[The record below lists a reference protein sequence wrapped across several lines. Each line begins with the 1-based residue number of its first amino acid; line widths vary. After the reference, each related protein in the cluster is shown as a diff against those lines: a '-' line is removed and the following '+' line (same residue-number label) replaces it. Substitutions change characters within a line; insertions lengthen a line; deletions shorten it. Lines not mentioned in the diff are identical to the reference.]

1 MELKIILD
9 TALCVILAASFL
21 IGLKRGLLKT
31 VWGLSALVIAIV
43 LTCILR
49 PYAVDSFKK
58 SILAQGLHSYVYNV
72 VSTRSEDMLASAAG
86 NVTDAQAALD
96 TTYTLPEKYTRAAA
110 EQIAESTE
118 SAVSSIT
125 DTVTDSVVEIA
136 SGIFL
141 FIIIRLLLWI
151 IYMILKFVTALPVI
165 KETNRA
171 AGGVAQLLIAAVFL
185 YAAFAI
191 AAIIGTDIFNDTVIC
206 NFMYNHNLLLTVI
219 GL

>member
-9 TALCVILAASFL
+9 AALCAVLAAAFF

-31 VWGLSALVIAIV
+31 VWGLAALITAIV

-58 SILAQGLHSYVYNV
+58 SFLAEGLHSYVYNV
-72 VSTRSEDMLASAAG
+72 VSSRSEDMLSTACG
-86 NVTDAQAALD
+86 NIADAQTSLD
-96 TTYTLPEKYTRAAA
+96 TAYKLPEKYSEAAA
-110 EQIAESTE
+110 ARIAASTE
-118 SAVSSIT
+118 NAVASIT

-141 FIIIRLLLWI
+141 FIIIRLFLWI
-151 IYMILKFVTALPVI
+151 IYMILKFAATLPVI
-165 KETNRA
+165 RETNRL
-171 AGGVAQLLIAAVFL
+171 AGGLAQLLIAAVFL
-185 YAAFAI
+185 YAAFAV

-206 NFMYNHNLLLTVI
+206 NFMYNHNLLLTLI

>member
-1 MELKIILD
+1 MELNKILD
-9 TALCVILAASFL
+9 ILLCVILTAAFL

-31 VWGLSALVIAIV
+31 VWGLGALVIAIV

-49 PYAVDSFKK
+49 PYAVDSFKN
-58 SILAQGLHSYVYNV
+58 SVLAEGLHSYVYNV
-72 VSTRSEDMLASAAG
+72 VSARAEDMLVSSVD

-96 TTYTLPEKYTRAAA
+96 TTYTLPEKYTAAAA
-110 EQIAESTE
+110 EKIAQSTE

-125 DTVTDSVVEIA
+125 DTVASGVVEIA

-151 IYMILKFVTALPVI
+151 IYMIMKFAATLPVI

-171 AGGVAQLLIAAVFL
+171 AGGIAQLLIAAVFL
-185 YAAFAI
+185 YAVFAV

-206 NFMYNHNLLLTVI
+206 SFMYNHNLLLTVI

>member
-9 TALCVILAASFL
+9 IALCAILAAAFL

-31 VWGLSALVIAIV
+31 VWGLAALVIAIV
-43 LTCILR
+43 LTCLLR
-49 PYAVDSFKK
+49 PYAADSFKN
-58 SILAQGLHSYVYNV
+58 SAFARGLHSYVYNV
-72 VSTRSEDMLASAAG
+72 VSTRAEDMLASAAG

-96 TTYTLPEKYTRAAA
+96 TTYTLPEKYTEAAA
-110 EQIAESTE
+110 EQIAQSTE

-141 FIIIRLLLWI
+141 FIIIRLFLWI
-151 IYMILKFVTALPVI
+151 IYMTLKFAASLPVI
-165 KETNRA
+165 KETNRV
-171 AGGVAQLLIAAVFL
+171 AGGLSQLLIAAVFL
-185 YAAFAI
+185 YAVFAI
-191 AAIIGTDIFNDTVIC
+191 AAIIGTDIFNDTIIC
-206 NFMYNHNLLLTVI
+206 NFMYNHNFLLTVI

>member
-1 MELKIILD
+1 GAA
-9 TALCVILAASFL
+9 ALI
-21 IGLKRGLLKT
+21 
-31 VWGLSALVIAIV
+31 IAIA

-49 PYAVDSFKK
+49 PYAADSFKK
-58 SILAQGLHSYVYNV
+58 SVLAEGLHSYVHNV
-72 VSTRSEDMLASAAG
+72 VSTRAEDMLASAAG

-96 TTYTLPEKYTRAAA
+96 TAYTLPEKYTEAAA

-125 DTVTDSVVEIA
+125 NTVTNTVVDIA

-151 IYMILKFVTALPVI
+151 IYMILKFASALPLLR
-165 KETNRA
+165 EANRL
-171 AGGVAQLLIAAVFL
+171 AGGIVQLLIAAVFL
-185 YAAFAI
+185 YAVFAI